1 MALSVIAD
9 ANYKHMAAI
18 GGWKGGKEVISP
30 MMLQYGADGLST
42 ADGFI
47 AVTNTSRKV
56 LAKLLEAV
64 EVDRG
69 NVVSITANS

>member
-1 MALSVIAD
+1 MTLSHIAD

-18 GGWKGGKEVISP
+18 GGWQGGKEVISP
-30 MMLQYGADGLST
+30 IMLQYGSEGLST
-42 ADGFI
+42 AEGFI
-47 AVTNTSRKV
+47 AVNNTSRKV
-56 LAKLLEAV
+56 LAKLLEVV

>member
-1 MALSVIAD
+1 
-9 ANYKHMAAI
+9 
-18 GGWKGGKEVISP
+18 

-42 ADGFI
+42 AEGFI